1 MCYFFIKEHDLR
13 EQEAGKMVLSQGRR
27 ETWVLIS
34 LNFLAM
40 HMGDL
45 QYVSFQYQH
54 ETLGHRQGVLGAGK
68 KRPLGSSLRE
78 RDIPGSRNEGKGSEA
93 RQKI

>member
-1 MCYFFIKEHDLR
+1 
-13 EQEAGKMVLSQGRR
+13 MVLSQGRE

-40 HMGDL
+40 HMGAL
-45 QYVSFQYQH
+45 QHVSFQYQQ

-68 KRPLGSSLRE
+68 KRPLGSYLRGPE
-78 RDIPGSRNEGKGSEA
+78 IPGSRNEGKGSEA